1 MTDQATPLTEER
13 WGGVEG
19 NARLTGM
26 SGALLFVVL
35 AAEGVTVLQVRQTIS
50 IHVFIGMLL
59 VPFVLLKLASTTFR
73 FGHYYR
79 GDAAYVK
86 KGAPPAIMRL
96 TGPLIALST
105 LAVLGTGIA
114 LIALGRS
121 ARWMRDIHK
130 LSFFAFGL
138 LIAIHVIGHL
148 RETPTLAVADLR
160 DRESATP
167 VLGARVRLVVLTVTL
182 VVAVGLAIVSLGWV
196 GDFGRDVGREV
207 GGR

>member
-1 MTDQATPLTEER
+1 MTDHAVSLTEGR

-26 SGALLFVVL
+26 SGALLFVVI

-79 GDAAYVK
+79 GDPAYVK
-86 KGAPPAIMRL
+86 KGAPRTILRV
-96 TGPLIALST
+96 TGPFVGLT
-105 LAVLGTGIA
+105 TVAVLGTGIA
-114 LIALGRS
+114 LLAVGRS
-121 ARWMRDIHK
+121 ARWLRDVHK
-130 LSFFAFGL
+130 VSFFLFFAAM
-138 LIAIHVIGHL
+138 AIHVLGHL
-148 RETPTLAVADLR
+148 RETPALAAADLQ
-160 DRESATP
+160 DRHSALP
-167 VLGARVRLVVLTVTL
+167 VRGARVRLVVLGITL
-182 VVAVGLAIVSLGWV
+182 VVAVGLAIASLGWV

>member
-1 MTDQATPLTEER
+1 MTDTLTQRAVPLTDER

-26 SGALLFVVL
+26 SGAVLFVLL
-35 AAEGVTVLQVRQTIS
+35 AGEAVTILQVRQTIS

-79 GDAAYVK
+79 GSTEYVK
-86 KGAPPAIMRL
+86 RGPPPTILRM
-96 TGPLIALST
+96 TGPLIGLST
-105 LAVLGTGIA
+105 LSVLGTGIA

-130 LSFFAFGL
+130 VSFFAFGL
-138 LIAIHVIGHL
+138 FIAIHVLGHI
-148 RETPTLAVADLR
+148 RETPELAMADIKDR
-160 DRESATP
+160 DSAARARGAWARYW
-167 VLGARVRLVVLTVTL
+167 VLGITL
-182 VVAVGLAIVSLGWV
+182 VVAIALAIASLGWI
-196 GDFGRDVGREV
+196 GDWGRDFR
-207 GGR
+207 R